1 MAKNYGAESKSDLLR
16 MDPDKL
22 TIVTDPGHELYDERI
37 DLPVE
42 EDKVASVLALGVFD
56 TVLIRENGRHPPGVF
71 PDGATP
77 LVLEIIDGRQ
87 RVRWA
92 REANRRLKAVGK
104 PPITVPCRVVHA
116 AGDEKIAMEIMIA
129 SNELRTADPPS
140 VSSAKALRMQERG
153 ATVEA
158 IARALG
164 KPVTETKHLLAMAGL
179 DHASKEAL
187 DKGVLPLVDA
197 ERLASLPK
205 AERVALVKEAAASP
219 EAKKKTKQILA
230 KQAEA
235 RRAPARSYV
244 RAVRTKAEIAEAMAG
259 FKQDG
264 QGYKV
269 LAWVLGQRDDY
280 R

>member
-22 TIVTDPGHELYDERI
+22 TIVTERGHELYDERV
-37 DLPVE
+37 DLPIDE
-42 EDKVASVLALGVFD
+42 EKVASVLAVGV
-56 TVLIRENGRHPPGVF
+56 VEPIIIRENGRHPPGVF

-77 LVLEIIDGRQ
+77 LILEVVDGRQ
-87 RVRWA
+87 RVRWV
-92 REANRRLKAVGK
+92 REANRRLALAGR
-104 PPITVPCRVVHA
+104 PPQTIPAIVRIDS
-116 AGDEKIAMEIMIA
+116 GDEKVAMEIMIA
-129 SNELRTADPPS
+129 TNEIRTADPPS
-140 VSSAKALRMQERG
+140 ISAAKALRMQERG
-153 ATVEA
+153 ASVEA
-158 IARALG
+158 VARALG

-205 AERVALVKEAAASP
+205 AERVAIVREAAASP

-235 RRAPARSYV
+235 RRAPTRSYV
-244 RAVRTKAEIAEAMAG
+244 RAVRTKAEIAEAMAA